1 MQEKQ
6 PVLTPMLHA
15 LTPGLKPKVGFVV
28 VLVIVVVV
36 VFVVVAAA
44 VIVVVAAAVI
54 VVVATAVV
62 VVVGLT
68 KVHARE
74 ADSVAFV

>member
-6 PVLTPMLHA
+6 SVLTPLLHA
-15 LTPGLKPKVGFVV
+15 LTPGLKPKVGVV
-28 VLVIVVVV
+28 VVFVIVVVV
-36 VFVVVAAA
+36 
-44 VIVVVAAAVI
+44 VVVAAAVI

>member
-6 PVLTPMLHA
+6 SVLTPLLHA
-15 LTPGLKPKVGFVV
+15 LTPGLKPKVG
-28 VLVIVVVV
+28 VVV
-36 VFVVVAAA
+36 VFVIVV
-44 VIVVVAAAVI
+44 VFVVVAAAVI

-68 KVHARE
+68 KVHA
-74 ADSVAFV
+74 

>member
-6 PVLTPMLHA
+6 SVLTPLLHA
-15 LTPGLKPKVGFVV
+15 LTPGLKPKVGVV
-28 VLVIVVVV
+28 VVFVIVVVV
-36 VFVVVAAA
+36 V
-44 VIVVVAAAVI
+44 VVVAAAVI

>member
-6 PVLTPMLHA
+6 SVLTPLLHA

-44 VIVVVAAAVI
+44 VIVVVA
-54 VVVATAVV
+54 TAVV

>member
-6 PVLTPMLHA
+6 SVLTPLLHA
-15 LTPGLKPKVGFVV
+15 LTPGLKPKVGVV
-28 VLVIVVVV
+28 VVFVIVVVVV

-44 VIVVVAAAVI
+44 VIVVVA
-54 VVVATAVV
+54 TDVV

>member
-1 MQEKQ
+1 MHARKAVSVDS
-6 PVLTPMLHA
+6 PVACIDPWSQA
-15 LTPGLKPKVGFVV
+15 KSVV
-28 VLVIVVVV
+28 VVVFVIVVVV
-36 VFVVVAAA
+36 VF
-44 VIVVVAAAVI
+44 VVVAAAVI

>member
-6 PVLTPMLHA
+6 SVLTPLLHA
-15 LTPGLKPKVGFVV
+15 LTPGLKPKVGVV
-28 VLVIVVVV
+28 VVFVIVVVV
-36 VFVVVAAA
+36 VF
-44 VIVVVAAAVI
+44 VVVAAAVI

>member
-1 MQEKQ
+1 M
-6 PVLTPMLHA
+6 LTPLLHA

-44 VIVVVAAAVI
+44 VIVVVA
-54 VVVATAVV
+54 TAVV

>member
-6 PVLTPMLHA
+6 SVLTPLLHA
-15 LTPGLKPKVGFVV
+15 LTPGLKPKVG
-28 VLVIVVVV
+28 VVV
-36 VFVVVAAA
+36 VFVIVV
-44 VIVVVAAAVI
+44 VVVVAAAVI